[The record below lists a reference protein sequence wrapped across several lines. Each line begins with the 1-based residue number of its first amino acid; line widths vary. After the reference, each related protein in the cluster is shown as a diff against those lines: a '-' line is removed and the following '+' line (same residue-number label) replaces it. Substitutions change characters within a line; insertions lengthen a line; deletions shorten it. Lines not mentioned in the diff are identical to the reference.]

1 MRQLFPWQYKIANA
15 RLIVAAV
22 LFDFSSS
29 VLQTTTLCTQALLTA
44 KKILAGMTP
53 QPRSPAK
60 IFFNHFIATL
70 APYVS
75 PTAASVDARV
85 RLWSYI

>member
-1 MRQLFPWQYKIANA
+1 M
-15 RLIVAAV
+15 AAV

-44 KKILAGMTP
+44 KKILAGLNPPTP
-53 QPRSPAK
+53 QPGQD
-60 IFFNHFIATL
+60 FFSHFIATL

>member
-1 MRQLFPWQYKIANA
+1 LRQLFPWQYKIANA

-44 KKILAGMTP
+44 KKILAGLNPPTP
-53 QPRSPAK
+53 QPGQD
-60 IFFNHFIATL
+60 FF
-70 APYVS
+70 
-75 PTAASVDARV
+75 
-85 RLWSYI
+85 